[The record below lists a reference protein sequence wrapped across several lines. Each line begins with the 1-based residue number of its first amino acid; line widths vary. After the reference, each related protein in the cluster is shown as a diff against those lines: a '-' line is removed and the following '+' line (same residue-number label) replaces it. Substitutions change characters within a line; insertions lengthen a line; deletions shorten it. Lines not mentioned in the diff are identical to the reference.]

1 VTSPMREVVTNTSP
15 LLYLHQLGRIDL
27 LGSLYSKVLVPRSV
41 VEELDAGRTGGHDVP
56 NVAALSWA
64 EVVSSPTLALLA
76 LATDLGKGEAEA
88 IAIAHERNALLILDD
103 ALARRHANLI
113 GVTVT
118 GTLGILLKAKTDGHV
133 PRIEPLVIRLTE
145 LGFRL
150 SSPTRDAVLKLANE
164 A

>member
-1 VTSPMREVVTNTSP
+1 MTSPMREVVTNTSP
-15 LLYLHQLGRIDL
+15 LLYLHQLGSIAL
-27 LGSLYSKVLVPRSV
+27 LGSLYPKVLVPKSV
-41 VEELDAGRTGGHDVP
+41 VEELHVGRTSGHDVP
-56 NVAALSWA
+56 TVAALSWA

-103 ALARRHANLI
+103 ALARRHAKLI

-118 GTLGILLKAKTDGHV
+118 GTLGVLLKAKSEGHIH
-133 PRIEPLVIRLTE
+133 RMAPLVARLTE

-150 SSPTRDAVLKLANE
+150 SAQTRDAVLKLANE
-164 A
+164 G